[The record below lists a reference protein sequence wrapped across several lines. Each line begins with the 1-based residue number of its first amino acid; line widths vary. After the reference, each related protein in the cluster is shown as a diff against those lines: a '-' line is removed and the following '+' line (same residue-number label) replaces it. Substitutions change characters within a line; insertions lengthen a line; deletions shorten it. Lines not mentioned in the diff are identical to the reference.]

1 MRPLALGRIF
11 GMQFC
16 SLEEINMPISTARAL
31 ALSTALGA
39 ATLLGAHAVAQTTSP
54 AQPPSAPAQP
64 APDAGPRGPGM
75 GPGGMGPGMGPGRMG
90 EGRMGRGDVERGWR
104 SEGGYGG
111 GYGQRGGG
119 QGWGGGE
126 GRGRMA
132 QLSDTDRQALLSAR
146 LAAAKAAL
154 LLTPEQEKLWPPV
167 ESAIRDGMKLR
178 QDWRARIEKEG
189 VAANPVDRMKRMG
202 EMASAR
208 GAAMTKLADAAAPL
222 YASLTDDQKRRL
234 RIVRAMGGGM
244 GGGGMGLGMMG
255 GDGPRMGQGMG
266 PGMRDGRGGEGMRGG
281 RYHDHHGYGYRHGYE
296 GRGERRL

>member
-1 MRPLALGRIF
+1 
-11 GMQFC
+11 
-16 SLEEINMPISTARAL
+16 MPISTARAL
-31 ALSTALGA
+31 ALTTALGA
-39 ATLLGAHAVAQTTSP
+39 ATLLGAHAIAQTTSP

-75 GPGGMGPGMGPGRMG
+75 GPGMGPGRMG
-90 EGRMGRGDVERGWR
+90 EGRMGEGRMGRGDGERGWR
-104 SEGGYGG
+104 SEGGYGP
-111 GYGQRGGG
+111 RGGG

-132 QLSDTDRQALLSAR
+132 QLSDIDRQAMLSAR
-146 LAAAKAAL
+146 LAASKAAL

-189 VAANPVDRMKRMG
+189 VAANPVERMKRMG

-234 RIVRAMGGGM
+234 RMVRAMGAGMGGGM
-244 GGGGMGLGMMG
+244 GGGMGLGMMG
-255 GDGPRMGQGMG
+255 GEGPRMGMG
-266 PGMRDGRGGEGMRGG
+266 PGMREDRGGGDGMRG
-281 RYHDHHGYGYRHGYE
+281 RHHDHHGHGYRHGYE